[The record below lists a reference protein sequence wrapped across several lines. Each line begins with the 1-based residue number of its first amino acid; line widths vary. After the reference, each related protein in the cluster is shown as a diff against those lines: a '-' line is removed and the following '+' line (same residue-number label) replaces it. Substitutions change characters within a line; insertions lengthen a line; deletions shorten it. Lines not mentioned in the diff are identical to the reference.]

1 MKVSDYIVE
10 FLISKN
16 ITDVFGYPGG
26 MVTHLM
32 DSFSKYD
39 SQIKAHVNYH
49 EQASAFSACGYA
61 QVSNKPGVAF
71 ATSGPGAT
79 NLITGIANAYYDSIP
94 CIFITGQVNTYE
106 SKGDLL
112 VRQKGFQETDIIS
125 MIKSV
130 TKYAKQINSADDLCL
145 ELEKAYK
152 ICLEGRPGPVLLD
165 IPMNIQ
171 RQEIDAQFFNTKS
184 EDDEKNN
191 FEKYEVIFDELNNS
205 KRPCLLVGAGIK
217 NSGLV
222 EEFRELA
229 KTLKIPVVSSML
241 AVDVI
246 SESSTNY
253 YGFIGAYG
261 HRVANFIVNKCD
273 LLITI
278 GSRLDCRQT
287 GVALDKFAPNAKL
300 IRIDI
305 DADEMTNK
313 IKSDEVQIVDK
324 LSTQSLQYLNSQIKA
339 KVTNNFSQW
348 RTICNEISEKLENYD
363 KSAPTEIIRTL
374 SKYAADNIVITT
386 DVGQNQVWIPQAFE
400 FKNNQRV
407 LFSGGHGAMGYSLPA
422 AIGAHYGSGK
432 TVFSFNGD
440 GGFQMNMQELQFIAR
455 EKLPIKIIILN
466 NESLGMIRHFQE
478 MYFESNFTQTTENNG
493 YSTPK
498 FEKIAYAYS
507 LPYYKIENE
516 EDIKIDTLTNDKP
529 CIIEVAL
536 GNTTYLLP
544 KLSMDRPCQDQDPLL
559 DRDLYDYLMGL

>member
-26 MVTHLM
+26 MIAHLM
-32 DSFSKYD
+32 DSFSKYEG
-39 SQIKAHVNYH
+39 QIKAHVNYH
-49 EQASAFSACGYA
+49 EQASAFAACGYA
-61 QVSNKPGVAF
+61 QVSHKPGVAF
-71 ATSGPGAT
+71 TSSGPGAT
-79 NLITGIANAYYDSIP
+79 NLITGIANAYYDSTP
-94 CIFITGQVNTYE
+94 CIFITGQVNNYE

-112 VRQKGFQETDIIS
+112 VRQKGFQETDIIP
-125 MIKSV
+125 MVKPV
-130 TKYAKQINSADDLCL
+130 TKYAKQINDADDLCF

-152 ICLEGRPGPVLLD
+152 ICLEGRPGPVVLD

-184 EDDEKNN
+184 DDSEKNN
-191 FEKYEVIFDELNNS
+191 FEKYEVVFEELNNA

-229 KTLKIPVVSSML
+229 KTLNIPVVSSML
-241 AVDVI
+241 AVDVMAEN
-246 SESSTNY
+246 SNNY
-253 YGFIGAYG
+253 YGFVGAYG
-261 HRVANFIVNKCD
+261 HRAANFIVNKCD

-287 GVALDKFAPNAKL
+287 GVALEKFAPNAKL
-300 IRIDI
+300 IRIDA
-305 DADEMTNK
+305 DANEMTNK

-324 LSTQSLQYLNSQIKA
+324 VSTHTFKYLNSQIETKI
-339 KVTNNFSQW
+339 TSSFSQW
-348 RTICNEISEKLENYD
+348 QTICNELNETLKNYD
-363 KSAPTEIIRTL
+363 KSEPTDIIRTV
-374 SKYAADNIVITT
+374 SNYAPDDIVITT

-422 AIGAHYGSGK
+422 SIGAHYGSGK

-478 MYFESNFTQTTENNG
+478 MYFESNFTQTTINNG
-493 YSTPK
+493 YSAPE
-498 FEKIAYAYS
+498 FEKIANAYN
-507 LPYYKIENE
+507 LPYFKIQNAEN
-516 EDIKIDTLTNDKP
+516 IKSDMFTDNKP
-529 CIIEVAL
+529 CIIEIAL
-536 GNTTYLLP
+536 SDRTYLLP
-544 KLSMDRPCQDQDPLL
+544 KLSMGRPCQDQDPLI
-559 DRDLYDYLMGL
+559 DRELYGHLMEI